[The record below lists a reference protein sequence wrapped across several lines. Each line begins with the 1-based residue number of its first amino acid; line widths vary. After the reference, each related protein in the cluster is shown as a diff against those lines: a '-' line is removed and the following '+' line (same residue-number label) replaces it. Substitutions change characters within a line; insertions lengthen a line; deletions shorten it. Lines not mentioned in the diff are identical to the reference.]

1 MSSTKVSI
9 IIAAYNAQNTLP
21 RAIESSLSQTHDN
34 TEIIVVDDC
43 STDNTLTIAN
53 AYASKDK
60 RVHVLQSCVNSGP
73 GAARNQG
80 INNASGQW
88 LTMLDADDWIAPDR
102 IATLLYVAQA
112 HSVDMVIDSYWL
124 ADEKTGQCY
133 AARFRQLC
141 SAYTQFNM
149 DAEYFIRH
157 GMGATKPL
165 LNASVMRDHGLMFSE
180 NTRFGEDMLLY
191 SQLLLAGVTCRFI
204 NKPTYFR
211 TEAHTSLS
219 RYDRVTFLSELLH
232 VLTLISGQISTSKH
246 GDTGLSNAI
255 AYRQKITENALVSAQ
270 WKVWLLRHK
279 QKAKPSFL
287 SLPKLIRHL
296 WHRNVRYGINPL

>member
-43 STDNTLTIAN
+43 STDNTLTVAN

-60 RVHVLQSCVNSGP
+60 RVRVLQTSVNSGP

-80 INNASGQW
+80 INSASGQW

-149 DAEYFIRH
+149 DAEY
-157 GMGATKPL
+157 L
-165 LNASVMRDHGLMFSE
+165 
-180 NTRFGEDMLLY
+180 
-191 SQLLLAGVTCRFI
+191 
-204 NKPTYFR
+204 
-211 TEAHTSLS
+211 
-219 RYDRVTFLSELLH
+219 
-232 VLTLISGQISTSKH
+232 
-246 GDTGLSNAI
+246 
-255 AYRQKITENALVSAQ
+255 
-270 WKVWLLRHK
+270 
-279 QKAKPSFL
+279 
-287 SLPKLIRHL
+287 
-296 WHRNVRYGINPL
+296 